1 MSRFM
6 ELLICAIFVGVVFLV
21 TMTKYN
27 TDRLEAIE
35 AQIAPAA
42 YTIPAPA
49 DLTPYA
55 TSTPSLPRG

>member
-1 MSRFM
+1 
-6 ELLICAIFVGVVFLV
+6 
-21 TMTKYN
+21 MTIYN
-27 TDRLEAIE
+27 TQRLERIE
-35 AQIAPAA
+35 ATIGAPAA